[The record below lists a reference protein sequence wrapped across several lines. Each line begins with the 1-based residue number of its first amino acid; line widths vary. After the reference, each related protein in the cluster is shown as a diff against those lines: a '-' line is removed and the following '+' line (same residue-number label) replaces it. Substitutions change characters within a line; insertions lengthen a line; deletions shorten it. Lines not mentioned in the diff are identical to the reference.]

1 MQSWSLHIAFE
12 NSQLL
17 TKCGVFQ
24 GDLFLTTEHQNNES
38 THDHYCVQHVEMTLP
53 LCDGRINCLL
63 PYEVLAKD
71 KW

>member
-38 THDHYCVQHVEMTLP
+38 NHNHY
-53 LCDGRINCLL
+53 
-63 PYEVLAKD
+63 
-71 KW
+71 